1 MKVTHLKRV
10 VAFDTEPRKVYFK
23 ALPVL
28 HRLPGWGCG
37 REGRHDILGTAL
49 Q

>member
-10 VAFDTEPRKVYFK
+10 VAFDTEPRKVCFK

-28 HRLPGWGCG
+28 HRLPGWGCE
-37 REGRHDILGTAL
+37 REEPHDILGTAL